1 MKSYEDFEAFKQGIT
16 LDALP
21 SLCGVNNKDFA
32 KVLGFSDDKHWNKV
46 KLGKAPLNAS
56 RQAMIDAIIW
66 MYFHEHSLLL
76 KFVEYRLSLS
86 IDIGE

>member
-1 MKSYEDFEAFKQGIT
+1 MDKYKDFEALKQSIE
-16 LDALP
+16 LADLP
-21 SLCGVNNKDFA
+21 SICKVNNKDFA
-32 KVLGFSDDKHWNKV
+32 RMLGFSDDKHWNKV
-46 KLGKAPLNAS
+46 KLGKAPLNAA

-86 IDIGE
+86 IDN